1 MIVENL
7 QREDVHPIEEARAFQ
22 DMYDDLISPGCLLPN
37 ACIKEIAK
45 RMGKTTAYITQNI
58 ILASLLN
65 KVANAFSKN
74 IIDKKI
80 ALEYAKLT
88 HEDQSTVWESN
99 MLTYPVPHHRTIQDL
114 KRYIEQFK
122 TRKMSDIIW
131 DINDETFES
140 MPVKGKEE
148 IQKKYNLPSLPAC
161 SACPKNTG
169 VNADLFGTVFKK
181 DARCTDRDC
190 FSHKKRRYLS
200 ITRKT
205 AKDSWPFP
213 HDFHEGSIDAGYNGD
228 TIKITGGSKEA
239 DRIKGMS
246 FKYSLKETKEESVPI
261 YVRSHNFSYFFGD
274 TPKSLLC
281 KRVFINYPELSA
293 VSKDGERGE
302 DKDNRD
308 WERKRKSDEIR
319 KRRELLMLNQAIN
332 EKKDW
337 TPHEDIISVIAN
349 YMFHKQSWQDGPKIV
364 ALYEEGDYLKRYE
377 EVQGK
382 EFDDRDKEVY
392 PKFLAEITTMDHLQ
406 KLMYILE
413 ALKSVGTAGE
423 EGYAKNNSV
432 KVFISKVCGLD
443 FKKVSRSVDKEAKQW
458 YRETVE
464 EGN

>member
-1 MIVENL
+1 
-7 QREDVHPIEEARAFQ
+7 
-22 DMYDDLISPGCLLPN
+22 
-37 ACIKEIAK
+37 
-45 RMGKTTAYITQNI
+45 
-58 ILASLLN
+58 
-65 KVANAFSKN
+65 
-74 IIDKKI
+74 
-80 ALEYAKLT
+80 
-88 HEDQSTVWESN
+88 
-99 MLTYPVPHHRTIQDL
+99 
-114 KRYIEQFK
+114 
-122 TRKMSDIIW
+122 MSEIIW
-131 DINDETFES
+131 NIDDETFES
-140 MPVKGKEE
+140 IPVKGKEE
-148 IQKKYNLPSLPAC
+148 IYKANGIPNLPAC

-169 VNADLFGTVFKK
+169 VNADLFGVVVKK

-190 FSHKKRRYLS
+190 FNHKKRRYLS
-200 ITRKT
+200 IERKA

-239 DRIKGMS
+239 ERIKGMS

-261 YVRSHNFSYFFGD
+261 YVKAHNMTSYWGD
-274 TPKSLLC
+274 PVKSLLC
-281 KRVFINYPELSA
+281 KKVFIKYPELSA
-293 VSKDGERGE
+293 VSKSSKSD
-302 DKDNRD
+302 DVVD
-308 WERKRKSDEIR
+308 WERKRKNEEIR

-332 EKKDW
+332 GKKDW
-337 TPHEDIISVIAN
+337 TPHEDIISALAN
-349 YMFHKQSWQDGPKIV
+349 YMFHKQAWQDGPKIV
-364 ALYEEGDYLKRYE
+364 ALYEEGDYLRRYE